1 MAPPEKFLDPPLCTT
16 DSSSPLSTLNIIAS
30 YDVNASSD
38 AGNKTI
44 ASQLNYAFI
53 FTMYKYIDPN

>member
-1 MAPPEKFLDPPLCTT
+1 VAPSEKILDPPLCTT

-53 FTMYKYIDPN
+53 FTIY